1 MNSKLQIARHLS
13 STYLKNGFGSYEK
26 VPRIKVIVLATTSPT
41 YKIRVTAA
49 AYHFRAFALAQQ
61 VSDSNST
68 LSLEVLD
75 SKKSFLTRP
84 SAP

>member
-26 VPRIKVIVLATTSPT
+26 VPRIKDIVLATTSPT

-49 AYHFRAFALAQQ
+49 AYHF
-61 VSDSNST
+61 
-68 LSLEVLD
+68 
-75 SKKSFLTRP
+75 
-84 SAP
+84 